1 MSASLASH
9 GRLLIVL
16 LAGSCQEGFEVD
28 PGSLCGLMSVTGLRV
43 TEVTIGGTGNVLHS
57 VESLQYNEGVPIL
70 AWS

>member
-1 MSASLASH
+1 
-9 GRLLIVL
+9 
-16 LAGSCQEGFEVD
+16 
-28 PGSLCGLMSVTGLRV
+28 MSVTGLRV